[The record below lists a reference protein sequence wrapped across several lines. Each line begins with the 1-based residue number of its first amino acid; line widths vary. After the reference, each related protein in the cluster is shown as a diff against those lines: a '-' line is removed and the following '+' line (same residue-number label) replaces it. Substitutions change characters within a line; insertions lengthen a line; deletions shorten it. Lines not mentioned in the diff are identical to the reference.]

1 MRMDNILGPT
11 PVHGLAHRVLAQEL
25 HAVSS
30 DEQNS
35 FDDAEQDP
43 C

>member
-1 MRMDNILGPT
+1 MDNILGLT
-11 PVHGLAHRVLAQEL
+11 LVHGLARRVLAQEL
-25 HAVSS
+25 HAVSF

-35 FDDAEQDP
+35 FDDTEQDP